1 MSIVSTPDQPAQS
14 PPREVALLE
23 VVVLQ
28 ERDVAGADEGGAD
41 RVLVLDEVETGGLSP
56 EPGLV
61 SSICKETELPVR
73 VMLRLNDTHT
83 TTGGE
88 LTRLVGLA
96 ESYLSVG
103 AEGVAF
109 GFLDTELGIDVEVCG
124 YLAEKLPSVP
134 WTFHR
139 AVDSAL
145 ETDRAWR
152 QLRGLPGL
160 DAVLSAGSPRGLA
173 AGHEELTDRAAASPE
188 VARLLMAGGGL
199 QGEHVPWLVRAGVRQ
214 FQVDSEAV
222 RPGGSAK
229 AYVDAGHV
237 RSWRLLLDDAVD
249 RARNASRSAAA
260 GRPAG

>member
-1 MSIVSTPDQPAQS
+1 M
-14 PPREVALLE
+14 
-23 VVVLQ
+23 LQ
-28 ERDVAGADEGGAD
+28 EYDVPGADEGGAD
-41 RVLVLDEVETGGLSP
+41 RVLVMDQVEAGGLSP
-56 EPGLV
+56 EPALV

-73 VMLRLNDTHT
+73 VMLRLNDSHT

-96 ESYLSVG
+96 ESYVNVG

-109 GFLDTELGIDVEVCG
+109 GFLDSDLGIDVEVCT
-124 YLAEKLPSVP
+124 YLAEQLAGVP

-139 AVDSAL
+139 AVDAAL
-145 ETDRAWR
+145 EVDRAWR
-152 QLRGLPGL
+152 QLVGLPGL
-160 DAVLSAGSPRGLA
+160 DAVLSAGSPRGMA
-173 AGHEELTDRAAASPE
+173 AGAGELTDRAAASPA

-214 FQVDSEAV
+214 FQVASSV

-237 RSWRLLLDDAVD
+237 RSWRMLLDDAVD
-249 RARNASRSAAA
+249 RAEHADDAAQA
-260 GRPAG
+260 RQAVQADHDGRGTARTGPAG